1 MSPNFKTYYEAT
13 VERYNIAIRIVM
25 EIRRTELT
33 ILKQFDFFIFDSRSL
48 AVYSLHIYRAQLPK
62 SVDA

>member
-33 ILKQFDFFIFDSRSL
+33 ILKQFDLFIFDN
-48 AVYSLHIYRAQLPK
+48 
-62 SVDA
+62 SVKII